1 MSKDL
6 EHDKWLK
13 KYKLKLVHAWRHG
26 FDDKTAAEKLGISF
40 DEYERHMAIDERL
53 RELRDKYVDELL
65 RIAQDSIADKIRQGD
80 RQACEWYLE
89 HRHPAFGAKKMYE
102 DVEVEDTLDTKR
114 KDIMDSLNKF
124 MEKNKGKEYKFD
136 GNR

>member
-65 RIAQDSIADKIRQGD
+65 RIAQDSIAEKIKAGD

-102 DVEVEDTLDTKR
+102 DIEVEDTLDTKR

-124 MEKNKGKEYKFD
+124 MEKNKDKEYKFD

>member
-124 MEKNKGKEYKFD
+124 MEKNKDKEYKFD